1 MTAATDQA
9 LRSWLERRISVW
21 QRLAALAGRLTRTRA
36 ADASEAI
43 EMAEGYRTVARDL
56 ALARRVMPES
66 RTRAA
71 LETLY
76 ARLHAGLHRP
86 PHRSRSDLRRLLRDD
101 VPQVMREL
109 RPHLM
114 WVTLLFVLSGA
125 AGAWLVHTYPELIGL
140 IASEEMI
147 QHVEDGELWTDQ
159 LLNVMPSSVLSIEIL
174 ANNITVTL
182 FAFAAGLFFGLGT
195 FYLIALNGLM
205 LGAVFAFTAQHDLGM
220 RLFNFVIAH
229 GLVELSVICIAGAAG
244 AALGEALVRPGERTR
259 REAFQTAST
268 RIGKLLV
275 PCALLLVGCGFIEGY
290 VSPDPSF
297 PLLSRVVIGVGYWL
311 IMIATLRGDL
321 FGRGRQTRRSRLS
334 LA

>member
-1 MTAATDQA
+1 MSNATDHA
-9 LRSWLERRISVW
+9 LRSWLERRIGVW
-21 QRLAALAGRLTRTRA
+21 QRLATLAGRLTRTRA
-36 ADASEAI
+36 ADVAEAV

-66 RTRAA
+66 RTRTA
-71 LETLY
+71 LESLY
-76 ARLHAGLHRP
+76 ASLHAGLHRP
-86 PHRSRSDLRRLLRDD
+86 PHQWRSDVRRLLRDD
-101 VPQVMREL
+101 VPEVMRDL
-109 RPHLM
+109 RSHLV

-182 FAFAAGLFFGLGT
+182 FAFAAGIFFGLGT

-205 LGAVFAFTAQHDLGM
+205 LGAVFAFTAQHDLAM
-220 RLFNFVIAH
+220 RLFNFVVAH

-244 AALGEALVRPGERTR
+244 AGLGEALVRPGERTR
-259 REAFQTAST
+259 REAFQAASA

-290 VSPDPSF
+290 VSPDSSF
-297 PLLSRVVIGVGYWL
+297 PLASRVVIGVGYWL
-311 IMIATLRGDL
+311 IMIAALRGDL
-321 FGRGRQTRRSRLS
+321 FGRQMRRSRLS